1 MEKFIVMKASQIGLI
16 FALIFDL
23 ALVTSAKTLPQSLP
37 TKPLQQNPK
46 VPFSEE
52 ELLHASPFDPAVQER
67 TFHAVAKI
75 MNIKQ
80 LDPEIERPALVLNTS
95 VPVEKIADY
104 IGFDLGSNQI
114 HYFGYLKNT
123 ILLSKNAKIH
133 NLAHEMAHYFQ
144 FHYELKGDM
153 KNLVCDPEP
162 GAIRVQDLF
171 RADQNSITARF
182 SN

>member
-1 MEKFIVMKASQIGLI
+1 MIKASQIGLI

-37 TKPLQQNPK
+37 TEPLQQNPK

-52 ELLHASPFDPAVQER
+52 ELLNASPFDSSIQVR

-80 LDPEIERPALVLNTS
+80 LDPEIEMPALVLNTS

>member
-1 MEKFIVMKASQIGLI
+1 
-16 FALIFDL
+16 
-23 ALVTSAKTLPQSLP
+23 
-37 TKPLQQNPK
+37 
-46 VPFSEE
+46 
-52 ELLHASPFDPAVQER
+52 
-67 TFHAVAKI
+67 

-95 VPVEKIADY
+95 VPVEKIAGY

-133 NLAHEMAHYFQ
+133 NLAHEMVHYFQ

-162 GAIRVQDLF
+162 HAIRVQDLF
-171 RADQNSITARF
+171 RADQNSLTSRL